1 MARAKER
8 LETWPVDRIRQ
19 EGYALFGLRAMH
31 EGTLQKDAV
40 VRVLVPR
47 HQVAGSNAAPD
58 VPAGSNAATAP
69 PTPSSVDRTRRT
81 LAMGAELPFHRFAQ
95 GDMVTLVEGDEWD
108 GNGKGG
114 VQGVV
119 VERAM
124 HFLKVAVD
132 EDDEAALLDARKL
145 RMDLS
150 ANTITHDRAL
160 AALVAFSEPG
170 GMPGL
175 AAAPGGKRLSS
186 TAYAPLQRALIGIPD
201 GNGTLEA
208 IACVPPPWG
217 GKDALAK
224 TLSPALKRTD
234 HAKLN
239 PSQAAAVKRAFG
251 RTLSVWQGP
260 PGTGKTRTLMS
271 FIEGAVELARAQG
284 VTGGSKKTG
293 PIVLA
298 CAASNVAVDNI
309 LDRLVRE
316 RDTDDAQGLKGQRAK
331 EGLKVVRLG
340 SPAKVQPWLESH
352 TLGALAAKT
361 PIGKKAASLRE
372 QARGDYSPRGA
383 AARRQAAGMERVASE
398 QVLRDADVVCCTC
411 VGAGDELLE
420 GFTFRIACVD
430 EATQAPEPVALIPLT
445 KAVAGVLVGDQMQ
458 LPPTVT
464 SRKAESCGLG
474 VSLFERLERLGL
486 VPDLL
491 DRQYR
496 MHPVLAE
503 WPSKAFYGGRVS
515 SNPTPVDRPP
525 ALGLPWPSKTTGQ
538 YGRIPM
544 AFVEIDG
551 QERSAPDGLSILN
564 EAEARAAVA
573 VVETLLAASPRDTLV
588 DGMLSVRSPGDIGVI
603 APYAAQ
609 VRRLRELWAS
619 SPAYINSAA
628 DFSATSDKPGWDV
641 DAEARAERELE
652 VHSVDGFQ
660 GREKE
665 VIVLCTVRANSG
677 GSLGFVADDRRLNVA
692 V

>member
-1 MARAKER
+1 M
-8 LETWPVDRIRQ
+8 
-19 EGYALFGLRAMH
+19 
-31 EGTLQKDAV
+31 
-40 VRVLVPR
+40 
-47 HQVAGSNAAPD
+47 
-58 VPAGSNAATAP
+58 
-69 PTPSSVDRTRRT
+69 
-81 LAMGAELPFHRFAQ
+81 
-95 GDMVTLVEGDEWD
+95 
-108 GNGKGG
+108 
-114 VQGVV
+114 
-119 VERAM
+119 
-124 HFLKVAVD
+124 
-132 EDDEAALLDARKL
+132 
-145 RMDLS
+145 
-150 ANTITHDRAL
+150 
-160 AALVAFSEPG
+160 
-170 GMPGL
+170 
-175 AAAPGGKRLSS
+175 
-186 TAYAPLQRALIGIPD
+186 
-201 GNGTLEA
+201 
-208 IACVPPPWG
+208 
-217 GKDALAK
+217 
-224 TLSPALKRTD
+224 
-234 HAKLN
+234 
-239 PSQAAAVKRAFG
+239 KRAFG

-284 VTGGSKKTG
+284 VTGSKKTG

-309 LDRLVRE
+309 LDGLVRE
-316 RDTDDAQGLKGQRAK
+316 RDTDDARRAQGRTKGR
-331 EGLKVVRLG
+331 ERLKVVRLG

-352 TLGALAAKT
+352 TLGALAAQT
-361 PIGKKAASLRE
+361 PMGKKAASLRE

-383 AARRQAAGMERVASE
+383 AARRQAAGMERVAAE

-420 GFTFRIACVD
+420 GFTFRVACVD
-430 EATQAPEPVALIPLT
+430 EATQAPEPVALVPLA

-464 SRKAESCGLG
+464 SRKAESCGWG

-486 VPDLL
+486 KPDLL

-496 MHPVLAE
+496 MHPALAE

-551 QERSAPDGLSILN
+551 REQRAPDGLSILN

-619 SPAYINSAA
+619 SPAYITRALWCP
-628 DFSATSDKPGWDV
+628 SDEPGRGV

-692 V
+692 VTRAKRGLVVLGNRATLSSDKTWREWIRWVDKRGLSVKASDFL